1 MVQIID
7 EISELC
13 SSFAL
18 NEKKKFRYPTTL
30 IPKPSTLKP

>member
-18 NEKKKFRYPTTL
+18 NEKKEVAL
-30 IPKPSTLKP
+30 SNHPKP